1 MLGSG
6 HWVDSTAVPESLIIP
21 GVYNLDM
28 FGYTAYDTN
37 LIYVTRNAASLPL
50 AALAESTNAWYG
62 IGLQVVN
69 FLDED
74 CAGDNAPFWEHGY
87 QAVFACEDSEWGIWN
102 GSDPYYHTPGDT
114 FGNLRMGQVRR
125 TSQLAL
131 ACLATLAVPYNP
143 DDVADTPGSV
153 PWRIATATVFAH
165 ALNLPGHGRV
175 TLLDASGRT
184 VEAGAGPLIGGQLR
198 PGIYFI
204 RVDNAPFRRV
214 VKVR

>member
-1 MLGSG
+1 MS
-6 HWVDSTAVPESLIIP
+6 WAIAPKATRNVRTKPQSLKIA

-28 FGYTAYDTN
+28 FGFTPYDTN
-37 LIYVTRNAASLPL
+37 MLTVTRNSASLPL
-50 AALAESTNAWYG
+50 AVLAESANAWYD

-102 GSDPYYHTPGDT
+102 GSDPHYHTAHDT

-131 ACLATLAVPYNP
+131 ACLATLAGPYNP
-143 DDVADTPGSV
+143 DDVAEQPGSI
-153 PWRIATATVFAH
+153 PWRTMPSTVFAH
-165 ALNLPGHGRV
+165 AIDLSGQDRV
-175 TLLDASGRT
+175 TLLDASGREVGTT
-184 VEAGAGPLIGGQLR
+184 VDERLS

-204 RVDNAPFRRV
+204 RMGDAVLRRV

>member
-1 MLGSG
+1 ML
-6 HWVDSTAVPESLIIP
+6 
-21 GVYNLDM
+21 
-28 FGYTAYDTN
+28 
-37 LIYVTRNAASLPL
+37 YVTRNAASLPL
-50 AALAESTNAWYG
+50 SALAESTNAWYG

-125 TSQLAL
+125 TNQLAV

-143 DDVADTPGSV
+143 DDIAERPAPV
-153 PWRIATATVFAH
+153 PWQTAPATVFAH
-165 ALNLPGHGRV
+165 ALDLSRQGEV
-175 TLLDASGRT
+175 TIIDASGRT
-184 VEAGAGPLIGGQLR
+184 IETGAGPRVGGELR

-204 RVDNAPFRRV
+204 RADNATFHRV